1 MGDLNPGGASRCAVQ
16 RKKGG
21 TMNYVRLFAGADG
34 ESHFEDVTVE
44 LAPIGQYAR
53 GVPQAFL
60 STPRHSTSLTF
71 LSAPPGWVGDFHT
84 APRRQF
90 MIKLAGQTEL
100 VASDGDRRQIG
111 PGVALL
117 LEDTTGKGHYSRVLG
132 PEADDWFVAA
142 LAD

>member
-1 MGDLNPGGASRCAVQ
+1 
-16 RKKGG
+16 
-21 TMNYVRLFAGADG
+21 MNYVRLFAGPDG

-44 LAPIGQYAR
+44 RAPVDQYVR
-53 GVPQAFL
+53 GVPQVLL
-60 STPRHSTSLTF
+60 SSPRRSTSLTF
-71 LSAPPGWVGDFHT
+71 FSAPRGWVGDFHP

-90 MIKLAGQTEL
+90 MIKLAGQSEL
-100 VASDGDRRQIG
+100 VASDGEKRQIG

-132 PEADDWFVAA
+132 PEDDDWFVVA

>member
-1 MGDLNPGGASRCAVQ
+1 
-16 RKKGG
+16 
-21 TMNYVRLFAGADG
+21 MNYVCLFAGPDG

-44 LAPIGQYAR
+44 LAPVDQYTG
-53 GVPQAFL
+53 GVPQVLL
-60 STPRHSTSLTF
+60 SSPRRSTSLTF
-71 LSAPPGWVGDFHT
+71 FSAPRGWAGDFHP

-90 MIKLAGQTEL
+90 MIKLAGQSEL
-100 VASDGDRRQIG
+100 VASDGEKRQIG

-132 PEADDWFVAA
+132 PEDDDWFVVA